1 MFFRKEINPFPVA
14 DRVTFRNI
22 DKTLTLSVRSGAADL
37 VLGIK
42 RVQERLLGTTDETPD
57 DEYAK
62 IARIFAETI
71 FGKEQGEQLMQFYG
85 SPVAV
90 IAACG
95 MYFKERLSKK
105 IAKAQ
110 KNAKAQKK

>member
-1 MFFRKEINPFPVA
+1 MFFRKEINPFPVS

-37 VLGIK
+37 VLGMK
-42 RVQERLLGTTDETPD
+42 RVQERLYGMTDETPD
-57 DEYAK
+57 DEQEK
-62 IARIFAETI
+62 IARMFADTI
-71 FGKEQGEQLMQFYG
+71 FSKEQGEQLMQFYG

-110 KNAKAQKK
+110 KK